1 MAMTLKTRILVT
13 FLSLTLGI
21 LLLLGIAGVIGI
33 EKVLID
39 NQLRA
44 IHSVNEVKL
53 NSIQKFYKDIT
64 DQIKMAAS
72 TNAVSDGLKVMED
85 FKSSANIGNSFS
97 PNSESYRSAWES
109 ANQRLKRYKEALGF
123 YDAFIIDL
131 NGTVLYTIAKESD
144 LGDNVQSGKLAS
156 SGLGKAWAEVMKT
169 NTGSMSD
176 ITPYAPSNDDP
187 AQFYAEPI
195 VRNGKMIGVFA
206 VQIPIDLINQV
217 TKLKSEM
224 GKTVESYLVGE
235 DLKMRSDSSLNP
247 QEYSVK
253 NSMLN
258 NKMINTEAVNEG
270 LKGNNNFKVIYDY
283 RGEEVLSSFNRFAL
297 PASSHSW
304 VLITEMDY
312 HEAVAF
318 ANTVKMYIAI
328 SLVFIGFIVSM
339 VALSLGKS
347 IAGPIANI
355 TSLLQKSSRVVSE
368 SSIQLSDVSQTLS
381 QSTTEQAAS
390 LEETSSSLEEI
401 SGMVSQTTESTK
413 IANIESEQVKETSQ
427 KGLSAS
433 QELVRS
439 MKEIMESNQSI
450 EQLVQVIGEIG
461 NKTTI
466 IDEIVFQTK
475 LLSFNA
481 SVEAERA
488 GEHGRGFAV
497 VAQEVGNLAQLS
509 GKAAG
514 EISEIVR
521 SSITRAEEIAKT
533 NKDKVIRGG
542 NLVKETAHL
551 LEEINMR
558 CDAVL
563 AKNKEISSASKEQ
576 ETGVKQINEAIGQL
590 DTVTQSNAHTA
601 DQASGLSHKLSEEVK
616 ALDLSVN
623 DLIAIVEGKVSERV
637 MPIKAND
644 NIIALPR
651 TMPKKE
657 LKKVSGESWDTI

>member
-1 MAMTLKTRILVT
+1 MTMTLKTRILVT
-13 FLSLTLGI
+13 FLSITLGMLFI
-21 LLLLGIAGVIGI
+21 LGSMGVIGI

-39 NQLRA
+39 NQLKSL
-44 IHSVNEVKL
+44 HSVNEVKL
-53 NSIQKFYKDIT
+53 HAIEKLYRDMMEQATLTSQT
-64 DQIKMAAS
+64 S
-72 TNAVSDGLKVMED
+72 AVTDGLRIMNE
-85 FKSSANIGNSFS
+85 FKASEKIESTFNFKTDAYQQAWQTVHSRLGRFKDSF
-97 PNSESYRSAWES
+97 
-109 ANQRLKRYKEALGF
+109 GF
-123 YDAFIIDL
+123 YDVFIIDL
-131 NGTVLYTIAKESD
+131 KGTVLFTEAKEAD
-144 LGDNVQSGKLAS
+144 LGDNVQSGKLS
-156 SGLGKAWAEVMKT
+156 TSGLGFVWSEVMKKQ
-169 NTGSMSD
+169 NRSMSD
-176 ITPYAPSNDDP
+176 VSPYSPSNDDP
-187 AQFYAEPI
+187 AQFFAVPI
-195 VRNGKMIGVFA
+195 MKENQMEGVFA
-206 VQIPIDLINQV
+206 VQIPTGLINNV
-217 TKLKSEM
+217 TALKTDM
-224 GKTVESYLVGE
+224 GKTLETYLVGE
-235 DLKMRSDSSLNP
+235 DYKMRSDSVLNP
-247 QEYSVK
+247 QEFSVK

-270 LKGNNNFKVIYDY
+270 AKGNDGYRVIKDY
-283 RGEEVLSSFNRFAL
+283 RGEEVLSSFNRL
-297 PASSHSW
+297 KIKDSSFTW
-304 VLITEMDY
+304 VLITEIDY
-312 HEAVAF
+312 AEAVAF
-318 ANTVKMYIAI
+318 ANTVKMYI
-328 SLVFIGFIVSM
+328 FIIMIIAAVVVSF
-339 VALSLGKS
+339 VALGLGRS
-347 IAGPIANI
+347 IALPIARI
-355 TSLLQKSSRVVSE
+355 TELLQKSSRIVADSSE
-368 SSIQLSDVSQTLS
+368 QLSGVSQTLS

-401 SGMVSQTTESTK
+401 SGMISQTTESTN

-427 KGLSAS
+427 KGLDSS
-433 QELVRS
+433 KELVNS

-450 EQLVQVIGEIG
+450 ENLVQVIAEIG

-533 NKDKVIRGG
+533 NKEKVLRGG
-542 NLVKETAHL
+542 NLVKGTAKL
-551 LEEINMR
+551 LEEINTR

-616 ALDLSVN
+616 TLDQSVN
-623 DLIAIVEGKVSERV
+623 DLIAIVEGKVTERI
-637 MPIKAND
+637 MPTKAVN
-644 NIIALPR
+644 NIVSLPR
-651 TMPKKE
+651 SAPKRE